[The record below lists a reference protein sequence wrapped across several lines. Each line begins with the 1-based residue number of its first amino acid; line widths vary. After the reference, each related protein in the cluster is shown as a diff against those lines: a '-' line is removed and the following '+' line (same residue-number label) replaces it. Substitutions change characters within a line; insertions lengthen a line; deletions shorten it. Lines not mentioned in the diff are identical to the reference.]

1 MKRDFW
7 RNVKLLLARLSHLDV
22 NEQQQREIDYLREE
36 NQALRDCLKATGK
49 RMILTDAQRKNLS
62 IRAVALGTRLEDV
75 VSIVR
80 PATLLGWYRRLV
92 KQKFDSTASPRRP
105 GRPPSSAEIRELVLR
120 LAHENASWGYLRIA
134 GELKKLGIAFARTSV
149 AAILREY
156 GLPPSGD
163 REKRGMSW
171 AEFLRIHKEV
181 LWATD
186 FFTAEV
192 WTPFGL
198 VTCYVLFFIHLGTR
212 KVRVAGIT
220 EHPSAEWV
228 EQQARNMTGF
238 DGELSRGG
246 YLIHDRDSKY
256 TARFDHIMKEA
267 GVKPIRLPL
276 RSPNLN
282 SVAERFVLSIKS
294 ECLDRFI
301 PIGEKS
307 LRLAISNYM
316 EFYHAE
322 RPHQSLG
329 NKPVRPEDEPAPAT
343 GRITCR
349 ERLGGLLK
357 HYFRQAA

>member
-1 MKRDFW
+1 METTMYCNSKRRF
-7 RNVKLLLARLSHLDV
+7 H
-22 NEQQQREIDYLREE
+22 E
-36 NQALRDCLKATGK
+36 NFSCPFVFFRCLKRISPLLCFIDRLQKSKVFSQIEYIFFSGMRWKLNDFATWVEFEG
-49 RMILTDAQRKNLS
+49 LS
-62 IRAVALGTRLEDV
+62 DKLSCIGSCSCFWVNSVRGFYPIRYNSFSTFANQLFANNIPLLSESRVVRVQTHFVGTRKSE
-75 VSIVR
+75 
-80 PATLLGWYRRLV
+80 LGLHTSFRI
-92 KQKFDSTASPRRP
+92 
-105 GRPPSSAEIRELVLR
+105 GR
-120 LAHENASWGYLRIA
+120 
-134 GELKKLGIAFARTSV
+134 
-149 AAILREY
+149 
-156 GLPPSGD
+156 
-163 REKRGMSW
+163 
-171 AEFLRIHKEV
+171 
-181 LWATD
+181 
-186 FFTAEV
+186 
-192 WTPFGL
+192 
-198 VTCYVLFFIHLGTR
+198 R

-238 DGELSRGG
+238 DGELSRAG

-256 TARFDHIMKEA
+256 TARFDHMMKEA
-267 GVKPIRLPL
+267 GIKPIRLPL

-329 NKPVRPEDEPAPAT
+329 NKPVRPENEPAPAT
-343 GRITCR
+343 GRIACR

-357 HYFRQAA
+357 HYFRQAAWSFQIPAFPFIRPCAGGPSVSECRNSGWKMA